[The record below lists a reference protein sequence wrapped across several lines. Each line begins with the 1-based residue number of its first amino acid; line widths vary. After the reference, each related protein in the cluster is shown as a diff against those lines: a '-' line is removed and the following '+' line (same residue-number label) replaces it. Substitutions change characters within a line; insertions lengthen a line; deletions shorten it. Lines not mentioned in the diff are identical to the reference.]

1 VGADVT
7 VEEPLSRAEQIA
19 GDLRARIDQG
29 EYPPGGRLPSED
41 DLADRYHVNRRTI
54 NSAVLLLR
62 AEGIVRTE
70 RGRGTVVTQIPA
82 ITRHAMAR
90 YTQQARERTGG
101 RGAFDSEIRAMGL
114 EPRTDVEISTVPAPA
129 DVAEGLRLEPGQPV
143 VVRKRRMYADGVPVQ
158 LAISYIPAE
167 IAAGSRIAEPDTGPG
182 GIISRFAEL
191 GYAQARITETVRWRP
206 PRAEERQ
213 FLRLDKGQA
222 VAEIWHT
229 GWTADGR
236 PVEVCVHVVPAWQW
250 RLSYEWQTS

>member
-1 VGADVT
+1 MGVDVT

-19 GDLRARIDQG
+19 SDLRARIEQG

-41 DLADRYHVNRRTI
+41 DLASRYHVNRRTI

-70 RGRGTVVTQIPA
+70 RGRGTVVTEIPA
-82 ITRHAMAR
+82 ITRHAMTR

-114 EPRTDVEISTVPAPA
+114 EPRTDVEVSTVPAPA
-129 DVAEGLRLEPGQPV
+129 EVAEGLRMEPGQQV

-158 LAISYIPAE
+158 LAISYIPAD
-167 IAAGSRIAEPDTGPG
+167 IAAGTRIAEPDTGPG
-182 GIISRFAEL
+182 GVISRFAEL
-191 GYAQARITETVRWRP
+191 GHAQARITETVRWRP
-206 PRAEERQ
+206 PRAEERE